1 MTEARGKQN
10 QSVMGQQ
17 PHIGPVQVS
26 LKLDLP
32 GRSLLG
38 RKWETGQ
45 QSQQRQQRHRDH
57 SPSTDRCMCALSC
70 PRYKTA
76 CHHRLQWA
84 PLRAGPAPLKCKGG
98 MLLLAVLG
106 SLVFRQAVLH
116 RQACWLCVLSSLWCY
131 CTKQTLRQPV
141 RAWQP

>member
-70 PRYKTA
+70 HRYKTA
-76 CHHRLQWA
+76 CQCCTGKLVGCVSCQV
-84 PLRAGPAPLKCKGG
+84 LV
-98 MLLLAVLG
+98 LLHETNLETASEGLA
-106 SLVFRQAVLH
+106 AVN
-116 RQACWLCVLSSLWCY
+116 
-131 CTKQTLRQPV
+131 
-141 RAWQP
+141 